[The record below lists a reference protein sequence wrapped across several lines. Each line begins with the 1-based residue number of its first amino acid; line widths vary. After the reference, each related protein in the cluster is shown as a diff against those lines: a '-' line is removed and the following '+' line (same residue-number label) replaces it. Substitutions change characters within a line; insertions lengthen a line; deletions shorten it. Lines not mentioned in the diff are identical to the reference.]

1 MLSVLDR
8 LVDDEPSFQGD
19 EPQPDYHVGLAQL
32 ERALSRDL
40 QWLLNARTD
49 VRVKSDADDP
59 LDGTVLRLGLPDITT
74 IDLKSAR
81 DRDLLRRRIR
91 ECIETYEPRLD
102 FVTVKVDADPGRDR
116 TRFKVEA
123 RLKVD
128 PEPVRLCFDATVLWR
143 NRSVEVNR

>member
-19 EPQPDYHVGLAQL
+19 EPQLDYHAGLAQL
-32 ERALSRDL
+32 ERGVSRDL

-49 VRVKSDADDP
+49 ARAKDDADDP
-59 LDGTVLRLGLPDITT
+59 LGGTVLRLGLPDITT
-74 IDLKSAR
+74 IDLKSPR

-91 ECIETYEPRLD
+91 ECIEVYEPRLD
-102 FVTVKVDADPGRDR
+102 FVTVKVDAEQGRDR

-128 PEPVRLCFDATVLWR
+128 PEPVKLTFDATVFWR
-143 NRSVEVNR
+143 NRSVEVSG